1 MSSLDRYTQRAL
13 DNTLFLGKYLQRVG
27 IYNDSLLLNYDT
39 LAKIMEAQSRSIPFE
54 NIDVVCGK
62 TISIVRSDVARK
74 LIDEQRG
81 GYCWELNALLQ
92 MALEALGF
100 DVTPLMCRVR
110 WNKPSDADGP
120 VSTYTHMALRVVI
133 GGVAWL
139 ADVGF
144 SGVNS
149 IAPVKLNHEVE
160 QERPEGTFRV
170 SREGDYSA
178 LQLSVKGAWS
188 SLYKWHEEEAAYC
201 DQEAA
206 NWYSCTFPAAR
217 FTTSFFVCRV
227 VGHERH
233 HILNGEYC
241 VREGH
246 GADRTTIKRD
256 ITDEADLRDL
266 LAAVFGLRLAA
277 DAHPGL
283 GRYLTK

>member
-1 MSSLDRYTQRAL
+1 MSSLDAAFL
-13 DNTLFLGKYLQRVG
+13 DKYLQRVG
-27 IYNDSLLLNYDT
+27 IDDDDAPLPTNYET

-62 TISIVRSDVARK
+62 TISIVRSDIARK

-133 GGVAWL
+133 GGKAWL

-149 IAPVKLNHEVE
+149 IAPVELNHEVE
-160 QERPEGTFRV
+160 QELPEGTFRV

-188 SLYKWHEEEAAYC
+188 SLYKWRDEPAAYC

-246 GADRTTIKRD
+246 GADRTTMERRI
-256 ITDEADLRDL
+256 IDEADLRDL
-266 LAAVFGLRLAA
+266 LATVFGLRLAA
-277 DAHPGL
+277 DGAHPGL